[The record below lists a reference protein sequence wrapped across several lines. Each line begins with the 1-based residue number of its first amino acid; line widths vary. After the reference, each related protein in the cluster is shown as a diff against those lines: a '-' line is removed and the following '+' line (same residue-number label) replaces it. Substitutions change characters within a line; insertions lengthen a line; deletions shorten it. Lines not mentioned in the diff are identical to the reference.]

1 MHWNYNPNFSGAS
14 RKMHEF
20 SMTTQIVENVLR
32 EAEKH
37 NAKKITEVHLVIGK
51 LTFLG
56 AEQIRFSYNIL
67 VEGSIMEGSKLYIEE
82 KNGVVKCSSCGYE
95 GDFMYEDNPRYH
107 VPTPTL
113 RCPKCGGIV
122 NIVGGRECTIKS
134 IKLVT

>member
-1 MHWNYNPNFSGAS
+1 
-14 RKMHEF
+14 MHEF

-37 NAKKITEVHLVIGK
+37 DAKMVTEVRLVIGK

-56 AEQIRFSYNIL
+56 IEQVRFSYNIL
-67 VEGSIMEGSKLYIEE
+67 IDGTIMEGSKLYIEE
-82 KNGVVKCSSCGYE
+82 KNGIVKCSSCSYE
-95 GDFMYEDNPRYH
+95 GDLMYENNPAYH

-113 RCPKCGGIV
+113 RCPKCGGAV